1 MIKEIVGP
9 IPRDENFYDHEDL
22 IEDMW
27 AIAEEHDTFLIGP
40 RRFGKSG
47 ILCKMYDEP
56 RERFKVI
63 FIDCEKLEDPY
74 EFFFTEL
81 LVEILKNRKIRLKI
95 KDCTHSIPLIPKK
108 ILSGIKENISE
119 IELLEIKIGLRE
131 SIEKN
136 WKEESVQCIKE
147 LDKLANEYNEKI
159 LFLLDEFPS
168 LLKHMIDSGEYPETK
183 LFLEWFRALRLD
195 LNLTNTR
202 FIIAGSRNIYTV
214 YRNIPYLLLEN
225 GVIEKS
231 ELTYFSLHQVFID
244 FRKILIEP
252 FDVGTAKEFIK
263 ELFASNQ
270 ITVKDSTIDKILNLI
285 GSLVPYFIQLLIS
298 ETKRYNDDGN
308 LTPEIIESIYNE
320 RILGPTCRF
329 YFEYYEDRLKEYDQ
343 ISEKGAKVIITE
355 LSKAG
360 SLTKNELYDIFVF
373 ATKSDESSKFDE
385 LMNDLEMDFYIKF
398 DENNKYSFLSKISS
412 DWWLRWHPS
421 STIR

>member
-9 IPRDENFYDHEDL
+9 IPRDENFYDRVDL
-22 IEDMW
+22 IEHMW
-27 AIAEEHDTFLIGP
+27 GIAEEHDTFLIGP

-56 RERFKVI
+56 REGFKVI
-63 FIDCEKLEDPY
+63 FIDCEKFEDPY
-74 EFFFTEL
+74 EFFTAL
-81 LVEILKNRKIRLKI
+81 LVEVLKNRNLSLKI
-95 KDCTHSIPLIPKK
+95 KDCAHSIPLMPEK
-108 ILSGIKENISE
+108 ILSKVKDHISE

-131 SIEKN
+131 SIEKH

-147 LDKLANEYNEKI
+147 LDKLVNKSNEKI

-168 LLKHMIDSGEYPETK
+168 LLKHMIDDGKYLETK

-202 FIIAGSRNIYTV
+202 FIIAGSRNIHTV
-214 YRNIPYLLLEN
+214 YRNIPNQLLEK
-225 GVIEKS
+225 GEIEKD
-231 ELTYFSLHQVFID
+231 EIVYFSFNQVFND
-244 FRKILIEP
+244 FRNVLIEP
-252 FDVGTAKEFIK
+252 FDAATAKEFIK
-263 ELFASNQ
+263 ELFSSSQ
-270 ITVKDSTIDKILNLI
+270 ITVEDDIINKILELI
-285 GSLVPYFIQLLIS
+285 GSPVPYFIQLLIS
-298 ETKRYNDDGN
+298 EIKRYHDGN

-329 YFEYYEDRLKEYDQ
+329 YFEYYEDRLREYGP
-343 ISEKGAKVIITE
+343 INEKGAKMIVAE

-360 SLTKNELYDIFVF
+360 SLTKNELYNIFLLS
-373 ATKSDESSKFDE
+373 TQSDDSSKFDD

-398 DENNKYSFLSKISS
+398 DSDNKYLFLSKILS

>member
-9 IPRDENFYDHEDL
+9 IPRDENFYDRVDL
-22 IEDMW
+22 IEHVW
-27 AIAEEHDTFLIGP
+27 GISEEHDTFLIGP

-56 RERFKVI
+56 RKGFKVI
-63 FIDCEKLEDPY
+63 FIDCEKFEDPY
-74 EFFFTEL
+74 EFFTAL
-81 LVEILKNRKIRLKI
+81 LVEVLKNRNLSLKI
-95 KDCTHSIPLIPKK
+95 KDCAHSIPLIPEK
-108 ILSGIKENISE
+108 ILSKIKDHISE

-131 SIEKN
+131 SIERQ
-136 WKEESVQCIKE
+136 WKEESAQFIKE
-147 LDKLANEYNEKI
+147 LDKSLNKSNEKI

-168 LLKHMIDSGEYPETK
+168 LLKHMIDDGKYPETK

-202 FIIAGSRNIYTV
+202 FIIAGSRNIHTV
-214 YRNIPYLLLEN
+214 YRNIPNQLLES
-225 GVIEKS
+225 GEIEKD
-231 ELTYFSLHQVFID
+231 EMIYFSFNQVFND
-244 FRKILIEP
+244 FRKVLIEP
-252 FDVGTAKEFIK
+252 FDAITATEFIK
-263 ELFASNQ
+263 ELFSSNQ
-270 ITVKDSTIDKILNLI
+270 ITVEDDIIDKILELV
-285 GSLVPYFIQLLIS
+285 GSPVPYFIQLLIS
-298 ETKRYNDDGN
+298 EIKRYHDGN

-329 YFEYYEDRLKEYDQ
+329 YFEYYEDRLKEYGL
-343 ISEKGAKVIITE
+343 INEKGAKVIVTE

-360 SLTKNELYDIFVF
+360 SLTKNELYDIFLL
-373 ATKSDESSKFDE
+373 ATKSEDSSKFDD

-398 DENNKYSFLSKISS
+398 DSDKQYSFLSKVLS

>member
-27 AIAEEHDTFLIGP
+27 SIAEEHDTFLIGP

-74 EFFFTEL
+74 EFFTEL
-81 LVEILKNRKIRLKI
+81 LVKILKNRNLRLKI

-108 ILSGIKENISE
+108 ILSKIKENISE

-231 ELTYFSLHQVFID
+231 ELTYFSLPQVFID

-270 ITVKDSTIDKILNLI
+270 ITVKDSIIDKILNLI
-285 GSLVPYFIQLLIS
+285 GSPVPYFIQLLIS
-298 ETKRYNDDGN
+298 ETKRCNDDGD

-329 YFEYYEDRLKEYDQ
+329 YFEYYEDRLKEYDL

-360 SLTKNELYDIFVF
+360 SLTKDELYDIFVL
-373 ATKSDESSKFDE
+373 ATKSDESSKFNE

-398 DENNKYSFLSKISS
+398 DANNKYSFLSKILS

-421 STIR
+421 SIIR

>member
-27 AIAEEHDTFLIGP
+27 SIAEEHDTFLIGP

-74 EFFFTEL
+74 EFFTEL
-81 LVEILKNRKIRLKI
+81 LVEILKNRNLRLKI

-108 ILSGIKENISE
+108 ILSKIKENISE

-147 LDKLANEYNEKI
+147 LDKLANEYNEKM

-214 YRNIPYLLLEN
+214 YRNIPDLLLEK

-231 ELTYFSLHQVFID
+231 ELTYFSLPQVFID

-263 ELFASNQ
+263 ELFTSNQ
-270 ITVKDSTIDKILNLI
+270 ITVKDSIIDKILNLI
-285 GSLVPYFIQLLIS
+285 GSPVPYFIQLLIS
-298 ETKRYNDDGN
+298 ETKRYNDDGD

-329 YFEYYEDRLKEYDQ
+329 YFEYYEDRLKEYDL

-360 SLTKNELYDIFVF
+360 SLTKDELYNIFVL
-373 ATKSDESSKFDE
+373 ATKSDESSKFNE

-398 DENNKYSFLSKISS
+398 DANNKYSFLSKILS

-421 STIR
+421 SIIR

>member
-9 IPRDENFYDHEDL
+9 IPRDENFYDRVNL
-22 IEDMW
+22 IKNMW
-27 AIAEEHDTFLIGP
+27 DDAEEHNIFLIGP

-56 RERFKVI
+56 KYGFKVI

-74 EFFFTEL
+74 EFFTTL
-81 LVEILKNRKIRLKI
+81 LVEILKNRNLRVRI
-95 KDCTHSIPLIPKK
+95 KDCVHSIPLIPEK
-108 ILSGIKENISE
+108 IINKIKDNISE
-119 IELLEIKIGLRE
+119 IDISEIKIGLRE
-131 SIEKN
+131 SIEKH
-136 WKEESVQCIKE
+136 WKEESVKCIKE
-147 LDKLANEYNEKI
+147 LDKIAKECDEKM

-168 LLKHMIDSGEYPETK
+168 LLKHMIDSGEYQETK
-183 LFLEWFRALRLD
+183 LFLEWFRALRLEI
-195 LNLTNTR
+195 NITNTR

-214 YRNIPYLLLEN
+214 YRNIPDLLLEK
-225 GVIEKS
+225 GAIVKR

-252 FDVGTAKEFIK
+252 FDEETAKEFIK
-263 ELFASNQ
+263 ELFKSHQ
-270 ITVKDSTIDKILNLI
+270 ITVKDEIIDKILNLI
-285 GSLVPYFIQLLIS
+285 GSPVPYFMQLLIS
-298 ETKRYNDDGN
+298 EAKRYQHGN
-308 LTPEIIESIYNE
+308 LTPQIIENIYNE

-329 YFEYYEDRLKEYDQ
+329 YFEYYEDRLKEYGT
-343 ISEKGAKVIITE
+343 INENGGKVIITE

-360 SLTKNELYDIFVF
+360 NLTRNELYNIFAL

-398 DENNKYSFLSKISS
+398 DADNKYYSFSSKILS

-421 STIR
+421 SIIR

>member
-1 MIKEIVGP
+1 MIKEIVGA
-9 IPRDENFYDHEDL
+9 IPRDENFYDHENL

-27 AIAEEHDTFLIGP
+27 GIAKEHDTFLIGP

-56 RERFKVI
+56 REGFKVI

-74 EFFFTEL
+74 EFFTAL
-81 LVEILKNRKIRLKI
+81 LVEVLKNRTLRLKM
-95 KDCTHSIPLIPKK
+95 KDCAHSIPLIPEK
-108 ILSGIKENISE
+108 ILNKVKDNISE
-119 IELLEIKIGLRE
+119 IELLKIKIGLRE
-131 SIEKN
+131 SIEKH
-136 WKEESVQCIKE
+136 WKEESVLCIKE
-147 LDKLANEYNEKI
+147 LDKLANEYDEKM

-214 YRNIPYLLLEN
+214 YRNIPDLLLEK

-231 ELTYFSLHQVFID
+231 ELTYFSLPQVFID

-252 FDVGTAKEFIK
+252 FDVETAKEFIK
-263 ELFASNQ
+263 ELFTSDQ
-270 ITVKDSTIDKILNLI
+270 ITVKDNIIDKILDLI
-285 GSLVPYFIQLLIS
+285 GSPVPYFIQLLIS
-298 ETKRYNDDGN
+298 ETKRYNDGN
-308 LTPEIIESIYNE
+308 LTPEIIESIYYE

-329 YFEYYEDRLKEYDQ
+329 YFEYYEDRLKEYGP
-343 ISEKGAKVIITE
+343 ISEKGAKMIITE

-360 SLTKNELYDIFVF
+360 SLTKNELYDIFVL

-398 DENNKYSFLSKISS
+398 DSDNKYSFLSKILS

>member
-9 IPRDENFYDHEDL
+9 IPRDENFYDREDL

-27 AIAEEHDTFLIGP
+27 GIAKEHDTFLIGP

-56 RERFKVI
+56 KEGFKVI

-74 EFFFTEL
+74 EFITAL
-81 LVEILKNRKIRLKI
+81 LVEVLKNRNLRLKI
-95 KDCTHSIPLIPKK
+95 KDCAHSIPLMPEIIFNKVK
-108 ILSGIKENISE
+108 NNISE
-119 IELLEIKIGLRE
+119 IELSEIKIGLRE
-131 SIEKN
+131 SIEKH

-147 LDKLANEYNEKI
+147 LDKLVNEYDEKI

-214 YRNIPYLLLEN
+214 YRNIPNLLLEK

-252 FDVGTAKEFIK
+252 FDEGTAKEFIK
-263 ELFASNQ
+263 ELFTSNQ
-270 ITVKDSTIDKILNLI
+270 MTVENNIIDQILNLI
-285 GSLVPYFIQLLIS
+285 GSPVPYFIQLLIS
-298 ETKRYNDDGN
+298 ETKRYNDGN
-308 LTPEIIESIYNE
+308 LTPEIIEDIYNE

-329 YFEYYEDRLKEYDQ
+329 YFEYYEDRLKEYDS

-360 SLTKNELYDIFVF
+360 SLTKNELYDIFVL
-373 ATKSDESSKFDE
+373 ATKSGESSKFDE

-398 DENNKYSFLSKISS
+398 DAKNKYLFLSKILS

>member
-1 MIKEIVGP
+1 VIKEIVGP
-9 IPRDENFYDHEDL
+9 IPRDENFYDREDL

-27 AIAEEHDTFLIGP
+27 GIAKEHDTFLIGP

-56 RERFKVI
+56 KEGFKVI

-74 EFFFTEL
+74 EFITAL
-81 LVEILKNRKIRLKI
+81 LVEVLKNRNLRLKI
-95 KDCTHSIPLIPKK
+95 KDCAHSIPLMPEIIFNKVK
-108 ILSGIKENISE
+108 NNISE
-119 IELLEIKIGLRE
+119 IELSEIKIGLRE
-131 SIEKN
+131 SIEKH

-147 LDKLANEYNEKI
+147 LDKLVNEYDEKI

-214 YRNIPYLLLEN
+214 YRNIPNLLLEK

-252 FDVGTAKEFIK
+252 FDEGTAKEFIK
-263 ELFASNQ
+263 ELFTSNQ
-270 ITVKDSTIDKILNLI
+270 MTVENNIIDQILNLI
-285 GSLVPYFIQLLIS
+285 GSPVPYFIQLLIS
-298 ETKRYNDDGN
+298 ETKRYNDGN
-308 LTPEIIESIYNE
+308 LTPEIIEDIYNE

-329 YFEYYEDRLKEYDQ
+329 YFEYYEDRLKEYDS

-360 SLTKNELYDIFVF
+360 SLTKNELYDIFVL
-373 ATKSDESSKFDE
+373 ATKSGESSKFDE

-398 DENNKYSFLSKISS
+398 DAKNKYLFLSKILS

>member
-9 IPRDENFYDHEDL
+9 IPRDENFYDRVDL
-22 IEDMW
+22 IKHMW
-27 AIAEEHDTFLIGP
+27 GIAEEHDTFLIGP

-56 RERFKVI
+56 MEGFKVI
-63 FIDCEKLEDPY
+63 FIDCEKFEDPY
-74 EFFFTEL
+74 EFFTAL
-81 LVEILKNRKIRLKI
+81 LVEVLKNRNLSLKI
-95 KDCTHSIPLIPKK
+95 KDCAHSIPLIPEK
-108 ILSGIKENISE
+108 ILSKVKDHISE

-131 SIEKN
+131 SIEKQ
-136 WKEESVQCIKE
+136 WKEESVRCIKE
-147 LDKLANEYNEKI
+147 LDKLVNQSNEKI

-168 LLKHMIDSGEYPETK
+168 LLKHMIDDGKYPETK

-202 FIIAGSRNIYTV
+202 FIIAGSRNIHTV
-214 YRNIPYLLLEN
+214 YRNIPNQLLEK
-225 GVIEKS
+225 GEIEKD
-231 ELTYFSLHQVFID
+231 EMVYFSFNQVFND
-244 FRKILIEP
+244 FRKVLIEP
-252 FDVGTAKEFIK
+252 FDAITAKEFIA
-263 ELFASNQ
+263 ELFSSSQ
-270 ITVKDSTIDKILNLI
+270 ITVEDGIIDKILELV
-285 GSLVPYFIQLLIS
+285 GSPVPYFIQLLIS
-298 ETKRYNDDGN
+298 EIKRYHDGN

-329 YFEYYEDRLKEYDQ
+329 YFEYYEDRLKEYGL
-343 ISEKGAKVIITE
+343 INEKGAKVIVTE

-360 SLTKNELYDIFVF
+360 SLTKNELYDIFLL
-373 ATKSDESSKFDE
+373 ATKSEDSSKFDD

-398 DENNKYSFLSKISS
+398 DSDNKYSFLSKILS